1 MSWHVR
7 TFRIANVPFVY
18 TPKRPCC
25 DVMSAQKQTSALEI
39 RKTVPVSYL
48 KIQIYAERNADNMK
62 AIGKFGKKRGL
73 NAHTLQ

>member
-1 MSWHVR
+1 
-7 TFRIANVPFVY
+7 
-18 TPKRPCC
+18 
-25 DVMSAQKQTSALEI
+25 MSAQKQTSALEI